1 MGTES
6 PMNFTDTL
14 PFAAKLVSFSF
25 SMLKWQHLN
34 VSDSELAVFLSLQW
48 SAASQQSSS
57 GSTGARKI
65 PDLTEKS
72 PHDSQWWKMMVIP
85 VLAARNTMA
94 TSMDIID
101 DMVFG
106 IFTGAKI
113 LFIHG

>member
-1 MGTES
+1 
-6 PMNFTDTL
+6 
-14 PFAAKLVSFSF
+14 
-25 SMLKWQHLN
+25 
-34 VSDSELAVFLSLQW
+34 
-48 SAASQQSSS
+48 
-57 GSTGARKI
+57 
-65 PDLTEKS
+65 
-72 PHDSQWWKMMVIP
+72 MVIP